1 MEKQVFFY
9 KIKHLV
15 IIHPTNHILW
25 HLSKKDLCSFK
36 NLYMN
41 IHSSITDSTQTGS
54 KAHIPQQTNAELW
67 HIHTMEYPLSNKT
80 ERTAHTDTHE
90 DLKRS

>member
-1 MEKQVFFY
+1 
-9 KIKHLV
+9 
-15 IIHPTNHILW
+15 
-25 HLSKKDLCSFK
+25 
-36 NLYMN
+36 MN

-90 DLKRS
+90 DLKGS